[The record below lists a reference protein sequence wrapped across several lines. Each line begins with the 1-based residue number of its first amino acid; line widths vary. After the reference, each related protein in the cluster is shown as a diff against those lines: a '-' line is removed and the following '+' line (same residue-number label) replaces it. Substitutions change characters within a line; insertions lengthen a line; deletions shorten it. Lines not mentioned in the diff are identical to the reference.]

1 MPAGLGLFK
10 KQKIS
15 KSTPNGFII
24 EIAEGSAFLPDKE
37 NEFSEDDE
45 VDVFIYH
52 DYGGNLTATL
62 TKPFIEINQ
71 VVPLR
76 IKASGDKGAFADW
89 GLDKDLFIPHAE
101 QHIPLEKGASYPVYT
116 YIDKVSGRITGS
128 TQVDKHFPETVTDK
142 TYDAGVEVNITILKK
157 TDLGFKA
164 LINDEHIGLLYEN
177 ELTQPVKPGDGLTA
191 YIKTHREDGKIDL
204 SLRKLGY
211 DEVLQARDFLLD
223 KLNSEGGFLPFND
236 KSDPNEIRKV
246 FGISKRTFK
255 AAVGSLLKENL
266 IQFAKNGIQL
276 KVDKGQK
283 GDS

>member
-1 MPAGLGLFK
+1 M
-10 KQKIS
+10 
-15 KSTPNGFII
+15 
-24 EIAEGSAFLPDKE
+24 
-37 NEFSEDDE
+37 
-45 VDVFIYH
+45 
-52 DYGGNLTATL
+52 
-62 TKPFIEINQ
+62 
-71 VVPLR
+71 
-76 IKASGDKGAFADW
+76 
-89 GLDKDLFIPHAE
+89 
-101 QHIPLEKGASYPVYT
+101 
-116 YIDKVSGRITGS
+116 
-128 TQVDKHFPETVTDK
+128 
-142 TYDAGVEVNITILKK
+142 
-157 TDLGFKA
+157 
-164 LINDEHIGLLYEN
+164 
-177 ELTQPVKPGDGLTA
+177 
-191 YIKTHREDGKIDL
+191 